1 MIKQNHT
8 NYSKNKEP
16 QFGRSPAYYAWK
28 RLKKNKLAIGG
39 LLYIILCIFI
49 SILGPAILPDP
60 SENANEQILE
70 IETRKPG
77 FSVQILKVRK
87 NAPDAENNI
96 FNTILSGK
104 KPDYISRPISAYR
117 FKDDKIEIIPYS
129 ETAPAN
135 TPNAPDSA
143 FTESYSLADVA
154 FPLATENP
162 EIKYLQLKNTI
173 QFTDYSGTNKEANI
187 DELKSKIVNENIQHK
202 TYWLGTDR
210 YGRDMLSRL
219 LLGTRIS
226 LAVGIIAVFISLV
239 IGVSLGAIAGF
250 FRGWA
255 DQLIMWFINVV
266 WSVPT
271 LLLVIA
277 ISMALGRGFWQV
289 FVAVGLTM
297 WVEVARIVRGQI
309 LGVRELEYVQAGRA
323 LGFRNYRIITK
334 HILPNITGPIMVI
347 SAANFASAILLEA
360 GLSFLGVGVQPPAP
374 SWGVMLNDHFGYIIM
389 DAAYLALLP
398 GLAIMFMVLAFNLLG
413 NGLRD
418 ALDVRMK

>member
-1 MIKQNHT
+1 MQKQN
-8 NYSKNKEP
+8 SKNKEP

-28 RLKKNKLAIGG
+28 RLKKNKLAISG
-39 LLYIILCIFI
+39 LIYIILCIFI

-60 SENANEQILE
+60 TENANEQILE

-77 FSVQILKVRK
+77 FSVQMLKVRK
-87 NAPDAENNI
+87 NAPEAGNNI

-104 KPDYISRPISAYR
+104 KPDYISRPISGYR
-117 FKDDKIEIIPYS
+117 FVNDKIEIIPYS
-129 ETAPAN
+129 ETAPVNAG
-135 TPNAPDSA
+135 NAPDSA
-143 FTESYSLADVA
+143 FTESYSLADVV
-154 FPLATENP
+154 FPLSTEDP
-162 EIKYLQLKNTI
+162 EIKYSSKTNKI
-173 QFTDYSGTNKEANI
+173 QFTDYSGATKEAEI
-187 DELKSKIVNENIQHK
+187 SELKDKIEQENIEQK
-202 TYWLGTDR
+202 TFWLGTDR

-266 WSVPT
+266 WSIPT

-289 FVAVGLTM
+289 FIAVGLTM

-323 LGFRNYRIITK
+323 LGFHNYRIITK